1 MRITRIPLDWFY
13 RKDPDWVKYREG
25 FQKYGY
31 EEVVIDSKVE
41 YLRTGGRLLSIYNK
55 KVKSPSLG
63 KIAANAQVMLLES
76 LEDSDD
82 VAVLLEINIFEGII
96 KDIVGSLDKVPIII
110 PIFPVDI
117 DEVDLAGYDWL
128 AEAALEQAL
137 NDYRSIDD

>member
-1 MRITRIPLDWFY
+1 MRITKIPLDWFY

-25 FQKYGY
+25 FQQYGY
-31 EEVVIDSKVE
+31 EEVVIDSRSE
-41 YLRTGGRLLSIYNK
+41 YRRTGGRVLSIYNK

-82 VAVLLEINIFEGII
+82 IAVLLEINIFEGII

-117 DEVDLAGYDWL
+117 EEVELEACDWL
-128 AEAALEQAL
+128 AEAALERVL